1 MTASRRREETDHS
14 ERQHKSHITMPP
26 RLPLRKP
33 LEALF
38 KRNNATNLTCR
49 RTLIAPPKPNSGP
62 LMERRA
68 DRALPDMTPSKSWM
82 VTAPLFLAAMAVST
96 LAIFNYQ
103 KQNSSVVTSTM
114 YSLRTNALAREIL
127 GDEVYFAS
135 KIPYIGGEINQLHGK
150 IDVVYWVKGTRQQA
164 KMRFK
169 SHRPTRMGIFETTEW
184 SLELEDGTLI
194 DLLNATNTDPFVATP
209 MEAKAIAAEA

>member
-1 MTASRRREETDHS
+1 
-14 ERQHKSHITMPP
+14 MPP

-82 VTAPLFLAAMAVST
+82 ITAPLFLAAMAVST

-135 KIPYIGGEINQLHGK
+135 KIPYIGGEINQLHGN

-169 SHRPTRMGIFETTEW
+169 SHRPTRMGIV
-184 SLELEDGTLI
+184 SQ
-194 DLLNATNTDPFVATP
+194 TP
-209 MEAKAIAAEA
+209 LDMDKERG

>member
-1 MTASRRREETDHS
+1 
-14 ERQHKSHITMPP
+14 MPP

-82 VTAPLFLAAMAVST
+82 ITAPLFLAAMAVST

>member
-1 MTASRRREETDHS
+1 
-14 ERQHKSHITMPP
+14 MPP

-82 VTAPLFLAAMAVST
+82 ITAPLFLAAMAVST

-194 DLLNATNTDPFVATP
+194 DLLNATNTHPFVATP

>member
-1 MTASRRREETDHS
+1 
-14 ERQHKSHITMPP
+14 MPP

-33 LEALF
+33 LEALS

-82 VTAPLFLAAMAVST
+82 ITAPLFLAAMAVST

>member
-1 MTASRRREETDHS
+1 
-14 ERQHKSHITMPP
+14 MPP

-33 LEALF
+33 LETLF

-82 VTAPLFLAAMAVST
+82 ITAPLFLATMAVST

>member
-1 MTASRRREETDHS
+1 
-14 ERQHKSHITMPP
+14 MPL

-82 VTAPLFLAAMAVST
+82 ITAPLFLAAMAVST

>member
-1 MTASRRREETDHS
+1 
-14 ERQHKSHITMPP
+14 MPP

-38 KRNNATNLTCR
+38 KRNNATTLTSR
-49 RTLIAPPKPNSGP
+49 RTLIAAPKPNSGP

-82 VTAPLFLAAMAVST
+82 ITLPLFLTAMAAST

-114 YSLRTNALAREIL
+114 YSLRTNPLAREIL

-169 SHRPTRMGIFETTEW
+169 SFRKTRMGIFETTEW
-184 SLELEDGTLI
+184 SLELMDGTVV
-194 DLLNATNTDPFVATP
+194 DLLKNTDSDPFVATP
-209 MEAKAIAAEA
+209 MEVKAIAAEA

>member
-1 MTASRRREETDHS
+1 
-14 ERQHKSHITMPP
+14 MPP

-33 LEALF
+33 LEAFF
-38 KRNNATNLTCR
+38 KRNNATTTFTSR
-49 RTLIAPPKPNSGP
+49 RTLIAAPKPNSGP

-68 DRALPDMTPSKSWM
+68 DRALPNMTPSKSWM
-82 VTAPLFLAAMAVST
+82 ITLPLFLTAMAAST

-114 YSLRTNALAREIL
+114 YSLRTNPLARELL

-169 SHRPTRMGIFETTEW
+169 SFRKTRMGIVSFWDPRNTEVQVLTEIQFETTEW
-184 SLELEDGTLI
+184 SLELMDGTVV
-194 DLLNATNTDPFVATP
+194 DLLKNTDTDPFVATP
-209 MEAKAIAAEA
+209 MEAKVIAAEA

>member
-1 MTASRRREETDHS
+1 
-14 ERQHKSHITMPP
+14 MPP

-38 KRNNATNLTCR
+38 KRNNATNFTCR

-82 VTAPLFLAAMAVST
+82 ITAPLFLAAMAVST

>member
-1 MTASRRREETDHS
+1 MLHQSFRCSDR
-14 ERQHKSHITMPP
+14 KHINHTPHIMPP
-26 RLPLRKP
+26 RLPLRAP

-38 KRNNATNLTCR
+38 KRNATLTSR
-49 RTLIAPPKPNSGP
+49 RTLIAAPKPNSGP

-82 VTAPLFLAAMAVST
+82 LTVPLFLTAMAAST

-114 YSLRTNALAREIL
+114 YSLRTNPVAREIL

-169 SHRPTRMGIFETTEW
+169 SHRKTRMGIVCC
-184 SLELEDGTLI
+184 S
-194 DLLNATNTDPFVATP
+194 
-209 MEAKAIAAEA
+209 

>member
-1 MTASRRREETDHS
+1 
-14 ERQHKSHITMPP
+14 MPP

-33 LEALF
+33 LEALS

-82 VTAPLFLAAMAVST
+82 ITAPLFLAAMAVST

-209 MEAKAIAAEA
+209 MEAKATAAEA

>member
-1 MTASRRREETDHS
+1 MTFEKKRRNRPFRKTT
-14 ERQHKSHITMPP
+14 HITMPP

-82 VTAPLFLAAMAVST
+82 ITAPLFLAAMAVST

>member
-1 MTASRRREETDHS
+1 
-14 ERQHKSHITMPP
+14 MPP

-38 KRNNATNLTCR
+38 KRNNTRTTLTPR
-49 RTLIAPPKPNSGP
+49 RTLIAAPKPNSGP

-82 VTAPLFLAAMAVST
+82 ITLPLFLSAMAAST

-164 KMRFK
+164 KMRFQ
-169 SHRPTRMGIFETTEW
+169 SHRKTRMGIVSLSSEDDGKREKREFADKRYISLRLLSGVW
-184 SLELEDGTLI
+184 SWRMGLWLI
-194 DLLNATNTDPFVATP
+194 C
-209 MEAKAIAAEA
+209 

>member
-1 MTASRRREETDHS
+1 
-14 ERQHKSHITMPP
+14 MPP
-26 RLPLRKP
+26 RLPIRKP

-38 KRNNATNLTCR
+38 KRNNASTNLPKR
-49 RTLIAPPKPNSGP
+49 RTLIAAPKPNSGP

-82 VTAPLFLAAMAVST
+82 ITAPLFLAAMAAST

-114 YSLRTNALAREIL
+114 YSLRTNTVAREIL

-150 IDVVYWVKGTRQQA
+150 IDVVYWVKGTRQEA

-169 SHRPTRMGIFETTEW
+169 SHRKTRMGIFETTEW
-184 SLELEDGTLI
+184 SLELVDGTVI
-194 DLLNATNTDPFVATP
+194 DLLKTTESDPFVATP

>member
-1 MTASRRREETDHS
+1 
-14 ERQHKSHITMPP
+14 MPP
-26 RLPLRKP
+26 RLPFRKP

-38 KRNNATNLTCR
+38 KRNNASNPLTPR
-49 RTLIAPPKPNSGP
+49 RTLIAAPKPNSGP

-82 VTAPLFLAAMAVST
+82 ITAPLFLAAMAAST

-114 YSLRTNALAREIL
+114 YSLRTNAVAREIL

-150 IDVVYWVKGTRQQA
+150 IDVVYWVKGTRQEA

-169 SHRPTRMGIFETTEW
+169 SHRKTRMGIVSLMFWGKEGMKCWHEKQFETTEW
-184 SLELEDGTLI
+184 SLELVDGTVI
-194 DLLNATNTDPFVATP
+194 DLLNATDSDPFVATP

>member
-1 MTASRRREETDHS
+1 
-14 ERQHKSHITMPP
+14 MPP

-33 LEALF
+33 FEALVR
-38 KRNNATNLTCR
+38 RNNATTFTSR
-49 RTLIAPPKPNSGP
+49 RTLIAAPKPNSGP

-82 VTAPLFLAAMAVST
+82 ITGPLFLAAMAAST
-96 LAIFNYQ
+96 LVIFNYQ

-135 KIPYIGGEINQLHGK
+135 KFPIIAGEINQLHGK
-150 IDVVYWVKGTRQQA
+150 IDVEYWVKGTRQEA

-169 SHRPTRMGIFETTEW
+169 SHRKTRMGIFETTEW
-184 SLELEDGTLI
+184 SLETTDGKVV
-194 DLLNATNTDPFVATP
+194 DLLNATNSDPFVATP
-209 MEAKAIAAEA
+209 MEAKASAAEA

>member
-1 MTASRRREETDHS
+1 MTCSSSFPGEKPSVYQQQSSDILPGQRIPYHTHL
-14 ERQHKSHITMPP
+14 HNMPP

-38 KRNNATNLTCR
+38 KRNNATTLTSR
-49 RTLIAPPKPNSGP
+49 RTLIAAPKPNSGP

-82 VTAPLFLAAMAVST
+82 ITLPLFLTAMAAST

-114 YSLRTNALAREIL
+114 YSLRTNPLAREIL

-169 SHRPTRMGIFETTEW
+169 SFRKTRMGIVSFA
-184 SLELEDGTLI
+184 G
-194 DLLNATNTDPFVATP
+194 
-209 MEAKAIAAEA
+209 K

>member
-1 MTASRRREETDHS
+1 
-14 ERQHKSHITMPP
+14 MPP
-26 RLPLRKP
+26 RLPFRKP

-38 KRNNATNLTCR
+38 KRNNANTTNLLTR
-49 RTLIAPPKPNSGP
+49 RTLIAAPKPNSGP

-82 VTAPLFLAAMAVST
+82 ITAPLFLAAMAAST

-114 YSLRTNALAREIL
+114 YSLRTNTVAREIL

-150 IDVVYWVKGTRQQA
+150 IDVVYWVKGTRQEA

-169 SHRPTRMGIFETTEW
+169 SHRKTRMGIV
-184 SLELEDGTLI
+184 SL
-194 DLLNATNTDPFVATP
+194 
-209 MEAKAIAAEA
+209 

>member
-1 MTASRRREETDHS
+1 
-14 ERQHKSHITMPP
+14 MPP

-33 LEALF
+33 LETLF

-82 VTAPLFLAAMAVST
+82 ITAPLFLAAMAVST

-209 MEAKAIAAEA
+209 MEAKTIAAEA

>member
-1 MTASRRREETDHS
+1 
-14 ERQHKSHITMPP
+14 MPP

-82 VTAPLFLAAMAVST
+82 ITAPLFLAAMAAST

-194 DLLNATNTDPFVATP
+194 DLLNATNTGPFVATP

>member
-1 MTASRRREETDHS
+1 
-14 ERQHKSHITMPP
+14 MPP

-33 LEALF
+33 LETLF

-82 VTAPLFLAAMAVST
+82 ITAPLFLAAMAVST

>member
-1 MTASRRREETDHS
+1 
-14 ERQHKSHITMPP
+14 
-26 RLPLRKP
+26 
-33 LEALF
+33 
-38 KRNNATNLTCR
+38 
-49 RTLIAPPKPNSGP
+49 
-62 LMERRA
+62 MERRA

-82 VTAPLFLAAMAVST
+82 ITVPLFIGAMAAST

-169 SHRPTRMGIFETTEW
+169 SHRKTRMGIVSLRLKERERVSRWRDTQFETTEW
-184 SLELEDGTLI
+184 SLELEDGTVV
-194 DLLNATNTDPFVATP
+194 DLLRTTDSDPFVATP